1 MESHLKRNL
10 TRQLTGCEI
19 QILREAGEQCGYVN
33 YADRLP
39 FLESMKTFVL
49 LCNPGGFNNADAFW
63 KEYRLLDECL
73 ADVSRF
79 YIHTPIPKGNGK
91 GYRHVYK
98 VDERLAAYQRTIKN
112 YILDLLDERYTSK
125 YAYAY
130 KRGRS
135 VSDNARPHAGHDFL
149 VKMDIA
155 NFFDS
160 TRQSTVYGIFDRHTK
175 YNKEVKTILTKLVC
189 IDGHLCQGACTSP
202 QLANLALSSFDELV
216 GEFCHWNGITYTRY
230 CDDMTFSSESEFD
243 AKALICF
250 VSDQLK
256 FNHYRPNTRKTR
268 VFRKGS
274 RHVVTGIVVNNEKL
288 RVPSEYK
295 HNLRQDLY
303 YVKKFGVTS
312 HLERKNLDGFGSVF
326 SSVDKRH
333 EESYINMLIGRAAFA
348 CGVDPED
355 RELKAIGYELYECLR
370 DYSRQFREDYL
381 RHVRKAASTC
391 SRHILMKQESCF
403 LMDVT
408 PSFYSYE
415 GLTIHVGFRPKKGNE
430 KYAFRY
436 LVWLIR
442 ENELPALKTHQLK
455 CKKRLDFTFRIPIHE
470 FSDSERVIGGCLDDL
485 LTLYGKMK
493 LKGYV

>member
-1 MESHLKRNL
+1 MESYLKRRL
-10 TRQLTGCEI
+10 TRQLTGCEM
-19 QILREAGEQCGYVN
+19 QILRETGEQYGYVN

-49 LCNPGGFNNADAFW
+49 LCEPCGFNNADAFW

-135 VSDNARPHAGHDFL
+135 VSDNARPHAGHGFL

-160 TRQSTVYGIFDRHTK
+160 TRQSTVYGIFDRYTK

-202 QLANLALSSFDELV
+202 QLANLALADFDAV
-216 GEFCHWNGITYTRY
+216 VADYCNVFGITYTRY

-243 AKALICF
+243 AKALIGF
-250 VSDQLK
+250 VTEQLK
-256 FNHYRPNTRKTR
+256 IKHYRPNTRKTR
-268 VFRKGS
+268 IFRKGS
-274 RHVVTGIVVNNEKL
+274 RRVVTGIVVNNEKL

-295 HNLRQDLY
+295 HNLRQELY
-303 YVKKFGVTS
+303 YIKKYGVTS
-312 HLERKNLDGFGSVF
+312 HLERKNLEGFGSVF
-326 SSVDKRH
+326 SSADKRH
-333 EESYINMLIGRAAFA
+333 EESYIHMLMGRAAFA
-348 CGVDPED
+348 CGVNPED
-355 RELKAIGYELYECLR
+355 RELKAIRYELNECLEK
-370 DYSRQFREDYL
+370 YYGQFVDEFDGY
-381 RHVRKAASTC
+381 VRNAAAIC
-391 SRHILMKQESCF
+391 RRHILMRQEACF
-403 LMDVT
+403 LLAVNPLYFERGM
-408 PSFYSYE
+408 E
-415 GLTIHVGFRPKKGNE
+415 IRVGFRPRNDKK
-430 KYAFRY
+430 KYAFRH

-442 ENELPALKTHQLK
+442 NSDLPALKTHHLK
-455 CKKRLDFTFRIPIHE
+455 CEKMMNFTFRIPIHE
-470 FSDSERVIGGCLDDL
+470 FSDSGRVIGRCLDDL
-485 LTLYGKMK
+485 LTLYGELK
-493 LKGYV
+493 LKGYI